1 MQPTKVYGILSNLHG
16 HSMNIVR
23 NFAEP
28 FDCCLKAAVDL
39 EVVQAVTR
47 YQRQKR
53 YIALY
58 VNAALQCH
66 DFALMIPCQ
75 LMRKN
80 LAARCTAASLRAGVK
95 TSVIETCSACSA
107 WLA

>member
-75 LMRKN
+75 LMRKMHS
-80 LAARCTAASLRAGVK
+80 C
-95 TSVIETCSACSA
+95 SVCVLDSCQNIKSDMLSMLSMACMKV
-107 WLA
+107 